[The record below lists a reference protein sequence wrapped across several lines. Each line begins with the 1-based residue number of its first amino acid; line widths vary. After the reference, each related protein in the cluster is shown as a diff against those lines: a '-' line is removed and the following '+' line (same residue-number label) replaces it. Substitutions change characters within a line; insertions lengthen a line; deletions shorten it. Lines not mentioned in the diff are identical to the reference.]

1 MYYFFSNNLMALCEC
16 ILSDTTLEHILI
28 LQKIL
33 KKDSS
38 MCGRSETVEI
48 LLKYIVSNVNEITVN
63 DLILIDDYF
72 SAHPSFLHAFYNDFM
87 VSATFNSNSYF
98 ENICR

>member
-1 MYYFFSNNLMALCEC
+1 MAFREC
-16 ILSDTTLEHILI
+16 ILSDTTLEHIQI

-33 KKDSS
+33 KKGSS
-38 MCGRSETVEI
+38 ASDRSETMEI
-48 LLKYIVSNVNEITVN
+48 LLKYIVSDVDRISVN

-87 VSATFNSNSYF
+87 ISATFNSDSDF
-98 ENICR
+98 GIVQKC

>member
-1 MYYFFSNNLMALCEC
+1 MYYFFSNNFMAFCEC
-16 ILSDTTLEHILI
+16 ILSNTTLEHLQI

-33 KKDSS
+33 QKDSS
-38 MCGRSETVEI
+38 ISGRSETVEI
-48 LLKYIVSNVNEITVN
+48 LLNYIVSNVHNISVN

-87 VSATFNSNSYF
+87 ISATFNSNSYF
-98 ENICR
+98 EKIS

>member
-38 MCGRSETVEI
+38 VCGRSETVEI
-48 LLKYIVSNVNEITVN
+48 LLKYIVSNVNEIPVN

-87 VSATFNSNSYF
+87 VSATFVSNPYF
-98 ENICR
+98 QNNR